1 MSGGDLPEQVR
12 SFIAQH
18 IRTVVELE
26 SLLLL
31 HREPQREWNA
41 ADLGKEL
48 RIDEQFA
55 RQEITDLVQRG
66 LAECSSDNSTCR
78 YAPRTAEL
86 DRAVKELARIYEE
99 RRVSVIQ
106 AIYSKPAD
114 PIQSFADAFKFRK
127 GDPHG

>member
-1 MSGGDLPEQVR
+1 MSGGDLPGHLR

-31 HREPQREWNA
+31 HGQPQREWSA
-41 ADLGKEL
+41 AELGKEL

-66 LAECSSDNSTCR
+66 LAQCSNESSTCR
-78 YAPRTAEL
+78 YAPRTTEL
-86 DRAVKELARIYEE
+86 DQAVKELARVYEE

-127 GDPHG
+127 GGPNG